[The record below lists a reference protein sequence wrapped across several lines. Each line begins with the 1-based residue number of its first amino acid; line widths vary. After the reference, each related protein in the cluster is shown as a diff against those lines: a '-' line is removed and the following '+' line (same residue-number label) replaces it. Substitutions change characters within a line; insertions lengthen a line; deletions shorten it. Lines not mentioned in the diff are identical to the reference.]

1 MSGSPGDVAS
11 AVDSGAPP
19 ADTLVE
25 SSVTTPSL
33 STPNAVPAL
42 TDADA
47 DARVTGAS
55 VRIELVS
62 AGVEPRRLLRHSA
75 VPGNRASLTLS
86 VGVGMSQ
93 SKGGDDPSARAV
105 PGFSL
110 DTSFVRAA
118 DGWRV
123 TIEGARPDATGDA
136 EQLLAEEVA
145 PLMRALERKTALF
158 AFDARVTSF
167 ALPPVPAGLDLEAA
181 QLWSS
186 VEESVRELALPV
198 PSEAVGAGASWRAT
212 GRRSR
217 AGTALVRV
225 AEYTLAAGPGVVVN
239 VTFREEP
246 VATKRRDPLL
256 PPGFELTVRSG
267 IGEGRGKL
275 EFDADLT
282 PKSAEVELASL
293 QDLAIQGPGAAAPEY
308 STLRLHQKLRAV
320 RKP

>member
-19 ADTLVE
+19 ADTATE
-25 SSVTTPSL
+25 SSVAAPSL
-33 STPNAVPAL
+33 STPNASPAL

-47 DARVTGAS
+47 DARVTGAA

-136 EQLLAEEVA
+136 EQLL
-145 PLMRALERKTALF
+145 
-158 AFDARVTSF
+158 D
-167 ALPPVPAGLDLEAA
+167 
-181 QLWSS
+181 
-186 VEESVRELALPV
+186 
-198 PSEAVGAGASWRAT
+198 
-212 GRRSR
+212 
-217 AGTALVRV
+217 
-225 AEYTLAAGPGVVVN
+225 
-239 VTFREEP
+239 
-246 VATKRRDPLL
+246 
-256 PPGFELTVRSG
+256 
-267 IGEGRGKL
+267 
-275 EFDADLT
+275 
-282 PKSAEVELASL
+282 
-293 QDLAIQGPGAAAPEY
+293 AAPQ
-308 STLRLHQKLRAV
+308 LCGFKV
-320 RKP
+320 KPSGDRGQSERRNARIEGKKRGFSL